1 MISMD
6 AMVGN
11 VGEGVGGIGGIK
23 RRENKHR
30 IGIRRVLDAMKQET
44 SKRGRKKQNIYTPL
58 QIMLA
63 IVMRECAELDRLS
76 VSEAD
81 SGARVEEEDVS
92 SFRCPIGTSRP

>member
-6 AMVGN
+6 AKVGN

-23 RRENKHR
+23 RGER
-30 IGIRRVLDAMKQET
+30 INIACEIRRVLDAKKQET
-44 SKRGRKKQNIYTPL
+44 SEKGKKQNIYTPL

-63 IVMRECAELDRLS
+63 IVMRECAELDRLF

-81 SGARVEEEDVS
+81 SGARVVEEEAS
-92 SFRCPIGTSRP
+92 SFGCPSRP